1 MIYKE
6 KNTVSSLRVPPTVVK
21 RLTKYLS
28 LILEFQAD
36 GVEWV
41 SSSDLAAGL
50 GLTSSTVRQDL
61 SYIDFYGVSKKGYE
75 IAGLRKVLQSILG
88 ADAKWKVVVAGAG
101 NIGRALALHQEF
113 ARKGFVIMGLYD
125 SSKSKIGKKTGGLV
139 IQDIA
144 GMPGF
149 ISREG
154 VDVGIIAVPSAAAQ
168 DVADLMVGAGI
179 KGILNLAV
187 TNLTLPKQVSVVDF
201 RVMSS
206 LLELTHL
213 IKTRA

>member
-1 MIYKE
+1 MIIKG
-6 KNTVSSLRVPPTVVK
+6 KNGTAARIPHMVVQ
-21 RLTKYLS
+21 RYTKYLS
-28 LILEFQAD
+28 MVQEFQAD
-36 GVEWV
+36 GAEWI
-41 SSSDLAAGL
+41 SSAELADGL

-75 IAGLRKVLQSILG
+75 ISGLCRILESILG

-125 SSKSKIGKKTGGLV
+125 SDKSKIGKKTGGLV
-139 IQDIA
+139 IQNIA
-144 GMPGF
+144 DMPGF
-149 ISREG
+149 ISSEKI
-154 VDVGIIAVPSAAAQ
+154 DIGIIAVPATVAQ
-168 DVADLMVGAGI
+168 HVADLMVVAGI

-187 TNLTLPKQVSVVDF
+187 THLTLPRYVGVVDF

-213 IKTRA
+213 IKAGV

>member
-1 MIYKE
+1 MKRV
-6 KNTVSSLRVPPTVVK
+6 KNSGALLRVPPAVVK
-21 RLTKYLS
+21 RLAKYLT
-28 LILEFQAD
+28 IVLEFHAD
-36 GVEWV
+36 GVDWV
-41 SSSDLAAGL
+41 SSSGLAKGL

-61 SYIDFYGVSKKGYE
+61 TYIDFYGVSKKGYE
-75 IAGLRKVLQSILG
+75 ISGLCRVLQSILG

-101 NIGRALALHQEF
+101 NIGSALALHQEF

-125 SSKSKIGKKTGGLV
+125 SSKRKIGKKMGRLV

-144 GMPGF
+144 DMPDF
-149 ISREG
+149 ISKEG

-168 DVADLMVGAGI
+168 HVADMMVFAGI

-187 TNLTLPKQVSVVDF
+187 THLALPQDISVVDF

-213 IKTRA
+213 IKTRS